1 MSARARRPTDDER
14 TERFDPDR
22 LDRPGARPGAPAPAA
37 APLPASPVG
46 GRVGVFESFEQDVT
60 EVTPLPGSPEV
71 AYATA
76 IPADPGVPAERRRL
90 ERSEPIRVI
99 SMKDH
104 TEAAKPRSD
113 DPRVQ
118 LQVHLRSMA
127 EVAGR
132 NDTPVKLGHLAPPRD
147 PRQVRA
153 RHVRANV
160 VWACVA
166 VVLAGAIS
174 LAIWLVAGR

>member
-1 MSARARRPTDDER
+1 MSARARRPTDEER
-14 TERFDPDR
+14 TEIYAQDR
-22 LDRPGARPGAPAPAA
+22 QAASLPIA
-37 APLPASPVG
+37 APLPPSPVG
-46 GRVGVFESFEQDVT
+46 AFEQDVT

-76 IPADPGVPAERRRL
+76 PPEPGVPGERRRL
-90 ERSEPIRVI
+90 ERSEPIHVI

-104 TEAAKPRSD
+104 TEVAKPRSD

-147 PRQVRA
+147 PRQARA
-153 RHVRANV
+153 RRVRANV

-166 VVLAGAIS
+166 VALACAIS
-174 LAIWLVAGR
+174 LVIWLVAGR

>member
-1 MSARARRPTDDER
+1 MSERARSPTDDER

-37 APLPASPVG
+37 PPAVSPVG
-46 GRVGVFESFEQDVT
+46 ARVGVFESFEQDVT
-60 EVTPLPGSPEV
+60 EVTPLPGSPEI
-71 AYATA
+71 AHATA
-76 IPADPGVPAERRRL
+76 AHPEPGGPAERRRL
-90 ERSEPIRVI
+90 QRSEPIRVI

-104 TEAAKPRSD
+104 TEVAKPRSE

-132 NDTPVKLGHLAPPRD
+132 SEAPVKLGHLAPPRD
-147 PRQVRA
+147 PRQARA
-153 RHVRANV
+153 RRVRANV
-160 VWACVA
+160 IWSCVA
-166 VVLAGAIS
+166 VALAGAIA